1 MEQIIIPPA
10 VTGLSKAADPEGH
23 RRQGEEPH
31 RAAKEGVRLSSD
43 WRLFADGQEVPVYA
57 APVTR
62 GGPHSFAQISAEAG
76 RPVAWRAVRCGGA
89 ETVELLPASYG
100 LHAEITGDGIVFTTV
115 RHGHVTLLAD
125 GDIQQPL
132 TISVGPV
139 RQTLRPEDVQGLYF
153 GPGIHDIDTFD
164 FADGDT
170 IYLAPGALVR
180 ARPHPEDEAPVN
192 LKDWAGMK
200 NFRSCLAADRVRHV
214 RLMGQGILDFSLLDW
229 HERNP
234 LIFHGCE
241 DVLVQDVTF
250 VNVPAWTLHL
260 HQCDHAEVDNIKMF
274 GYRENSDGVDIV
286 SSQNVHVHDSFS
298 RTGDDAFVVKAMVQ
312 PPVCGGK
319 NILVERCVV
328 WNDKV
333 RCFGIA
339 AESVNDI
346 SDVTFRDCDVIR
358 SYADWTLELG
368 ALVVYIS
375 DKALVSNILF
385 DDIRI
390 DHEVHLATHV
400 MVTRDFWSKDDK
412 AGNIRNVTFRNLQ
425 VRPEVGCRVAGYG
438 PENTVEGVHYEHYTL
453 AGRTATSLEA
463 AKIEVCDYASHV
475 TIRE

>member
-10 VTGLSKAADPEGH
+10 PAGLTKAVDPQGH

-43 WRLFADGQEVPVYA
+43 WRLFANGREVPVYA

-62 GGPHSFAQISAEAG
+62 SGPHSFAQISASADT
-76 RPVAWRAVRCGGA
+76 PVQWRAVRTGGA
-89 ETVELLPASYG
+89 AAVELLPASYG
-100 LHAEITGDGIVFTTV
+100 LSAEVSEDGVFFTTA

-132 TISVGPV
+132 TVSIGPV
-139 RQTLRPEDVQGLYF
+139 RQALRPEEVQGLYF
-153 GPGIHDIDTFD
+153 GPGVHEISTFD

-170 IYLAPGALVR
+170 IYLAPGAVVR
-180 ARPHPEDEAPVN
+180 AMPHPEDEEPVN
-192 LKDWAGMK
+192 QKDWAGMK
-200 NFRSCLAADRVRHV
+200 NFRTCLAADRVRHV

-234 LIFHGCE
+234 LIFRGCE

-260 HQCDHAEVDNIKMF
+260 HECDHAEVDGIKMF

-312 PPVCGGK
+312 PPVCGGR
-319 NILVERCVV
+319 NILVERCV
-328 WNDKV
+328 
-333 RCFGIA
+333 GIA

-346 SDVTFRDCDVIR
+346 CDVTFRDCDVIR

-390 DHEVHLATHV
+390 EHEVHLATHV
-400 MVTRDFWSKDDK
+400 MVTKDFWSKDEK

-425 VRPEVGCRVAGYG
+425 VKPEVGCRVAGYG
-438 PENTVEGVHYEHYTL
+438 PQNTVEGVHYEHYTL
-453 AGRTATSLEA
+453 AGRTAASLEA
-463 AKIEVCDYASHV
+463 AKIEVCDFAGDV

>member
-1 MEQIIIPPA
+1 MIPAA
-10 VTGLSKAADPEGH
+10 VPGLTKASDPEAH

-31 RAAKEGVRLSSD
+31 DAAREGVRLSSD
-43 WRLFADGQEVPVYA
+43 WQLFANGREVPVYA
-57 APVTR
+57 APITR
-62 GGPHSFAQISAEAG
+62 GGPHSFAQVSAD
-76 RPVAWRAVRCGGA
+76 VNTSIAWRAVRMGGA
-89 ETVELLPASYG
+89 RSVELLPSSYG
-100 LHAEITGDGIVFTTV
+100 LKAEMTAEGVCFTTM
-115 RHGHVTLLAD
+115 RHGHVTLLTD
-125 GDIQQPL
+125 GDMQQPL
-132 TISVGPV
+132 TISIHPI
-139 RQTLRPEDVQGLYF
+139 REELRPEKVQGLYF
-153 GPGIHDIDTFD
+153 GPGIHEMDTFD

-170 IYLAPGALVR
+170 IYLAPGALVY
-180 ARPHPEDEAPVN
+180 ARPHPEDEEAINP
-192 LKDWAGMK
+192 KDWAGMK
-200 NFRSCLAADRVRHV
+200 NYRPCLMADGVRHI
-214 RLMGQGILDFSLLDW
+214 RLMGQGILDFSMLDW

-234 LIFHGCE
+234 LLFRRCE

-260 HQCDHAEVDNIKMF
+260 NECNHAEVDNIKMF

-286 SSQNVHVHDSFS
+286 SSQNIEVHDSFS
-298 RTGDDAFVVKAMVQ
+298 RTGDDAFVVKAMVE

-385 DDIRI
+385 DNIRI
-390 DHEVHLATHV
+390 EHECHLATHV
-400 MVTRDFWSKDDK
+400 MVTRDFWSKDDV
-412 AGNIRNVTFRNLQ
+412 AGNIRNVTFRNVQ
-425 VRPEVGCRVAGYG
+425 VRPDVGCRIAGYG
-438 PENTVEGVHYEHYTL
+438 PENTVQGVHYEHYML
-453 AGRTATSLEA
+453 AGKVADSLEA
-463 AKIEVCDYASHV
+463 AKIQVCDYASDV
-475 TIRE
+475 TIKE